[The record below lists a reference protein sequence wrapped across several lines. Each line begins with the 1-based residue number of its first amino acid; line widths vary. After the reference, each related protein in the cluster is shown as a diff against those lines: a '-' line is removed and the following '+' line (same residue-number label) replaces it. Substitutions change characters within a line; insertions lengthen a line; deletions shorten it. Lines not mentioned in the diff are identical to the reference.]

1 MGQKKPATDDVKTA
15 VETDAAKGADASKD
29 KVTTETELLETSA
42 GSDQDACASKPK
54 AAPAK
59 EQKA

>member
-1 MGQKKPATDDVKTA
+1 MGQKKPSTDEVKTA

-42 GSDQDACASKPK
+42 GSD
-54 AAPAK
+54 
-59 EQKA
+59 

>member
-1 MGQKKPATDDVKTA
+1 MGQKKATDDAKTA
-15 VETDAAKGADASKD
+15 VETDATKGADASKD
-29 KVTTETELLETSA
+29 KVTVETELIETSA
-42 GSDQDACASKPK
+42 GSDQDACTSQPK